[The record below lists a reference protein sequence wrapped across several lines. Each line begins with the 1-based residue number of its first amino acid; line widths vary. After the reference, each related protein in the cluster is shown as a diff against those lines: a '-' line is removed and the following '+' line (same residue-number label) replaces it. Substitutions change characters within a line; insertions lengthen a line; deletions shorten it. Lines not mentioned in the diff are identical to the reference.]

1 MTGRAACRAG
11 SCCVLRSNARRTGPV
26 RLQRAEPLR
35 RSLVPPSPLQPMV
48 MDITY
53 DEGDESASETSSMAG

>member
-1 MTGRAACRAG
+1 MGRAEWRAG
-11 SCCVLRSNARRTGPV
+11 SCCVLRSSAWRLGPTP
-26 RLQRAEPLR
+26 LQRAEPLR